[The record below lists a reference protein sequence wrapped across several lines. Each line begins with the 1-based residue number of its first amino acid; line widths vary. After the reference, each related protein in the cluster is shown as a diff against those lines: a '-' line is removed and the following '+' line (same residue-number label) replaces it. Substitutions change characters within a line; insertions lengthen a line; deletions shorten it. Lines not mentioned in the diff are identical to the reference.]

1 MTGKDTE
8 NLEELG
14 ELQREVIHVV
24 WENAPLTAE
33 AVRELLPRPLKD
45 STVRTVLRRLEE
57 KGYITHTM
65 DGRTFVYEPRE
76 PRGRIAARAVKRIV
90 DWMCNGSVEE
100 ILVGMVD
107 SKMIDRKQL
116 RRILEKM
123 DAPKADKK

>member
-1 MTGKDTE
+1 MAGKEPGTLD
-8 NLEELG
+8 ELG
-14 ELQREVIHVV
+14 ELQREVVRVV

-33 AVRELLPRPLKD
+33 SVRELLPRPLKD

-65 DGRTFVYEPRE
+65 DGRTFIYEPRE

-107 SKMIDRKQL
+107 SKMIDRRQL
-116 RRILEKM
+116 RRLLSRM
-123 DAPKADKK
+123 DAPKAKKR

>member
-45 STVRTVLRRLEE
+45 STVRTVL
-57 KGYITHTM
+57 
-65 DGRTFVYEPRE
+65 P
-76 PRGRIAARAVKRIV
+76 PAAVRVHA
-90 DWMCNGSVEE
+90 
-100 ILVGMVD
+100 
-107 SKMIDRKQL
+107 
-116 RRILEKM
+116 
-123 DAPKADKK
+123 

>member
-1 MTGKDTE
+1 MAGKDTD

-14 ELQREVIHVV
+14 ELQRQVLQVV
-24 WENAPLTAE
+24 WHDAPLTAE
-33 AVRELLPRPLKD
+33 GVRELLPRPLKD

-57 KGYITHTM
+57 KGYITHTI

-123 DAPKADKK
+123 DAPKAARK